1 MLLYSALYSV
11 SLLKVSISSHE
22 VLIEELGTYIWF
34 KEVEYVETFTNYCDK
49 TFATFNQTKLLYR
62 RFLRSLKL
70 SKAITAV

>member
-34 KEVEYVETFTNYCDK
+34 KEVEYVKTFTNYYDK
-49 TFATFNQTKLLYR
+49 TNSTHFRHSIKQSFSTDVSLDLLN
-62 RFLRSLKL
+62 
-70 SKAITAV
+70 

>member
-34 KEVEYVETFTNYCDK
+34 KEVEYVETFTNCCDK
-49 TFATFNQTKLLYR
+49 TNNTHFHHFQPNKASLQTFP
-62 RFLRSLKL
+62 
-70 SKAITAV
+70 